1 MKIDELYY
9 FKKNNNN
16 NENKN
21 KKNVKKVTMEDL
33 ESLLDSVLLLFIFY
47 SMKMILKQ
55 LLLMHLN

>member
-1 MKIDELYY
+1 MKIDELY
-9 FKKNNNN
+9 FFNKKNSN

-33 ESLLDSVLLLFIFY
+33 ESLLDSVLLFILY
-47 SMKMILKQ
+47 SMKMIIKQ